1 MATTNRRRGALRE
14 RLHLQARGA
23 GDDGY
28 GNQIPGVGDF
38 ETRFTVSGHL
48 HPLRGSETVVASR
61 LEGRQP
67 YILTVRMTGATK
79 QVNEAWQIVDA
90 KDPDRVFSVSAPP
103 TDPDGKNQWL
113 ELLIVQ
119 NGRS

>member
-1 MATTNRRRGALRE
+1 MPATNRRRGALRE
-14 RLHLQARGA
+14 RLHFQSRATA
-23 GDDGY
+23 DDGF
-28 GNQIPGVGDF
+28 GNQIPAGDF
-38 ETRFTVSGHL
+38 ETRFTIFGHL
-48 HPLRGSETVVASR
+48 HPLRGSETVIASR

-90 KDPDRVFSVSAPP
+90 HDANRIFSITAPP

-113 ELLIVQ
+113 EMLVVQ